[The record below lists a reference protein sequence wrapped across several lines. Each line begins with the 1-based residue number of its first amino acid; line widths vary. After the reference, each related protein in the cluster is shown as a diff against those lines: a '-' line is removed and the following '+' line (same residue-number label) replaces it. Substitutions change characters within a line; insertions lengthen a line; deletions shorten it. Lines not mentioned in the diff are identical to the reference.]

1 METLQR
7 LTELKQTQQVPV
19 LAVHLFQLHT
29 NPYKHVFKYPVRLYY
44 KERIG
49 IFELLWQ
56 DLILNHLYKKTS
68 TKIAWST
75 WREILKAN
83 LSSQTRWY
91 FDGMLE
97 PFKRSLVDDYRPIKR
112 PKPNHNFFKIPPLD
126 KILNT
131 IPPNTKDLVPYTL
144 SGQWYDFLL
153 DFLLFVSNQPL
164 ASEDHTQIMKTITST
179 QYVLIKKMHDEIVQ
193 ANRNVTGEI
202 NRLKTKYDMIPLD
215 ATHYFRS
222 TRRLY
227 ANFDVKEA
235 ILRYSYHQN
244 QTPRINLF
252 QNWSFDTSEAAKSIR
267 LLEELDMD
275 DHFVLFAKKIVSE
288 NFDIS
293 SEIQTIKDEAEKLL
307 VQLQSVRN
315 MNDNSFGQIIFI
327 QNLIEQKEKELRQYM
342 RRLYDPSSDQLQ
354 NYELKYTEWQTKNI
368 KNQLYQIKFNETR
381 AIQDE
386 VDAGPARP
394 DEQKDDDVKEDADSL
409 QRSEQEDSDDEFSD
423 AREYGGSVQPS
434 AQGNGG
440 DEQNDPDPTERP
452 EAGLRPPVDLGPGP
466 SNAANRSS
474 WRSFTQFLNRSS
486 QPTQAATQGGIQSG
500 LRNVVQR
507 FRRDTGKLY
516 HLKNIDQN
524 PSHPLERIYVDR
536 SLKIDTGEE
545 ALSYY
550 IQHRAEF
557 YHENP
562 YHQYEA
568 KIPEYVRRVVNVVQ
582 LYLNQIIASINDAF
596 NTIEKDRDVIYK
608 NLINKEIRTQQYLT
622 YDLNGLDQD
631 LELSVARYLT
641 EKLPEQ
647 VDSTHAKYITRK
659 IMEHCEK
666 EIKQKLT

>member
-1 METLQR
+1 
-7 LTELKQTQQVPV
+7 
-19 LAVHLFQLHT
+19 
-29 NPYKHVFKYPVRLYY
+29 
-44 KERIG
+44 
-49 IFELLWQ
+49 
-56 DLILNHLYKKTS
+56 
-68 TKIAWST
+68 
-75 WREILKAN
+75 
-83 LSSQTRWY
+83 
-91 FDGMLE
+91 
-97 PFKRSLVDDYRPIKR
+97 
-112 PKPNHNFFKIPPLD
+112 
-126 KILNT
+126 
-131 IPPNTKDLVPYTL
+131 
-144 SGQWYDFLL
+144 
-153 DFLLFVSNQPL
+153 
-164 ASEDHTQIMKTITST
+164 
-179 QYVLIKKMHDEIVQ
+179 
-193 ANRNVTGEI
+193 
-202 NRLKTKYDMIPLD
+202 
-215 ATHYFRS
+215 
-222 TRRLY
+222 
-227 ANFDVKEA
+227 
-235 ILRYSYHQN
+235 
-244 QTPRINLF
+244 
-252 QNWSFDTSEAAKSIR
+252 
-267 LLEELDMD
+267 
-275 DHFVLFAKKIVSE
+275 
-288 NFDIS
+288 
-293 SEIQTIKDEAEKLL
+293 
-307 VQLQSVRN
+307 
-315 MNDNSFGQIIFI
+315 
-327 QNLIEQKEKELRQYM
+327 
-342 RRLYDPSSDQLQ
+342 
-354 NYELKYTEWQTKNI
+354 
-368 KNQLYQIKFNETR
+368 
-381 AIQDE
+381 
-386 VDAGPARP
+386 
-394 DEQKDDDVKEDADSL
+394 
-409 QRSEQEDSDDEFSD
+409 
-423 AREYGGSVQPS
+423 
-434 AQGNGG
+434 
-440 DEQNDPDPTERP
+440 
-452 EAGLRPPVDLGPGP
+452 LRPPVDLGPGP